1 MKKSICLFFC
11 LIFSV
16 FAFSQ
21 ERPVVKDITAKYLEG
36 TSIQISWTNPQNSQ
50 PQISFL
56 KLYRTNKPIS
66 SFNQLS
72 EKEKIADLSP
82 NTTSY
87 IDNLFDF
94 KEYCYTIIACTPE
107 PNTLIFASMNTTT
120 SSVKIEPAK
129 EDEQKKQNFKTQG
142 ETKNSD
148 IREMPLPYLNIIEG
162 INQKSGISENAIN
175 KLPLQDKNVKN
186 DEYIHPYIFQ
196 EDLYTPDGGD
206 DFILFEILKNYFIQE
221 KYDQAFI
228 SLQHLTKTNI
238 DEKVLNRAYFYMGQS
253 LYFCADYEEAITT
266 FVKVAE
272 IYPELT
278 KKWIVLSLDA
288 LNLPN

>member
-1 MKKSICLFFC
+1 MALKKEDPTMADIWY
-11 LIFSV
+11 IEKKQNGKWDYTPINAGAV
-16 FAFSQ
+16 VNTAGNEAF
-21 ERPVVKDITAKYLEG
+21 PYVVA
-36 TSIQISWTNPQNSQ
+36 
-50 PQISFL
+50 
-56 KLYRTNKPIS
+56 
-66 SFNQLS
+66 
-72 EKEKIADLSP
+72 
-82 NTTSY
+82 
-87 IDNLFDF
+87 
-94 KEYCYTIIACTPE
+94 
-107 PNTLIFASMNTTT
+107 NTLIFASMNTTT

-162 INQKSGISENAIN
+162 INHKSDISEKTIN
-175 KLPLQDKNVKN
+175 NLPLQDKNTN
-186 DEYIHPYIFQ
+186 DGEYIHPYIFQ

-238 DEKVLNRAYFYMGQS
+238 DEKVLNRAIFYMGQS
-253 LYFCADYEEAITT
+253 LYFCANYEEAITT

>member
-1 MKKSICLFFC
+1 MKKFICLFICLFFS
-11 LIFSV
+11 I

-21 ERPVVKDITAKYLEG
+21 ERPVVKDINAKYLEG

-72 EKEKIADLSP
+72 EKEKIEDLSP

-94 KEYCYTIIACTPE
+94 KEYYYTIIACTPE

-162 INQKSGISENAIN
+162 INHKSDISEKTIN
-175 KLPLQDKNVKN
+175 NLPLQDKNTN
-186 DEYIHPYIFQ
+186 DGEYIHPYIFQ

-238 DEKVLNRAYFYMGQS
+238 DENVLNRAIFYMGQS
-253 LYFCADYEEAITT
+253 LYFCANYEDAITT

>member
-1 MKKSICLFFC
+1 MKTMVLPFGY
-11 LIFSV
+11 
-16 FAFSQ
+16 
-21 ERPVVKDITAKYLEG
+21 PGY
-36 TSIQISWTNPQNSQ
+36 PQKE
-50 PQISFL
+50 L
-56 KLYRTNKPIS
+56 
-66 SFNQLS
+66 
-72 EKEKIADLSP
+72 KEKIDNSITYLTDIGIDAVAAPSVITLEDCKATVEVANSSDYDYCIVLLASWIESP
-82 NTTSY
+82 N
-87 IDNLFDF
+87 
-94 KEYCYTIIACTPE
+94 
-107 PNTLIFASMNTTT
+107 
-120 SSVKIEPAK
+120 V
-129 EDEQKKQNFKTQG
+129 
-142 ETKNSD
+142 
-148 IREMPLPYLNIIEG
+148 LNIISAAQLERMP
-162 INQKSGISENAIN
+162 ILLWSHDNVY
-175 KLPLQDKNVKN
+175 DVKN

-238 DEKVLNRAYFYMGQS
+238 DEKVLNRAIFYMGQS
-253 LYFCADYEEAITT
+253 LYFCANYEEAITT